1 MTQTRERASKIPTHG
16 GFHKDFQLKKLLKFL
31 VKKLLRSES
40 AIRAALGYTAIA
52 CTLVEAKLKYI
63 RSQPTK
69 HVQNSTAEGGNKVR
83 VTRLSPRNSSLWP
96 RRARVSTR
104 MVGSRLVHVGDKL
117 RSRQRSTE
125 DPGIDLLVVGI
136 FQEEVDQ
143 AERRLEGLLPVA
155 WRL

>member
-1 MTQTRERASKIPTHG
+1 MAVYDAVRNSSSTRSRFWFTVMSRVGCENAHYEYK
-16 GFHKDFQLKKLLKFL
+16 QC
-31 VKKLLRSES
+31 RSS
-40 AIRAALGYTAIA
+40 SLI
-52 CTLVEAKLKYI
+52 I

-117 RSRQRSTE
+117 RSLTPPHTNTHTMPTFARMQPPPPPHHHTHAHTRRHPQVSRGDRS
-125 DPGIDLLVVGI
+125 LM
-136 FQEEVDQ
+136 
-143 AERRLEGLLPVA
+143 
-155 WRL
+155 